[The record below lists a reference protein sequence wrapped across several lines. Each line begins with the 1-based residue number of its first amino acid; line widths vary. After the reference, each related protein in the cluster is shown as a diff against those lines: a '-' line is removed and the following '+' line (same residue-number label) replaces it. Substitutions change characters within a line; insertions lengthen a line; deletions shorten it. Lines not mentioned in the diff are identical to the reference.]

1 MVSADEY
8 KAFVRDKVFPTE
20 LQILLEKC
28 NEGNDITEWR
38 KSVWASLMSKTVAGE
53 KMQFQLADP

>member
-1 MVSADEY
+1 MVSVDEY
-8 KAFVRDKVFPTE
+8 KSFVRDKVFPTE

-28 NEGNDITEWR
+28 KEGNDITEWR

-53 KMQFQLADP
+53 KM